1 MGQIASKSA
10 AAPDPVEQPATPVL
24 KEQALAAPSTSGA
37 QPTVADIN
45 EQVGAAINAAVDQGE
60 KAAVSTV
67 AVKKKINSRKTSA
80 AAKKVKAAAVAVAA
94 VSEANGKA
102 VVVRAETK
110 AKVAAKGKA
119 RLAAAKGATKR
130 ASKRVSKGT
139 ARKI

>member
-1 MGQIASKSA
+1 MCSAGVACSIYKSFTSTL
-10 AAPDPVEQPATPVL
+10 PVRLVFHLWPQ
-24 KEQALAAPSTSGA
+24 
-37 QPTVADIN
+37 
-45 EQVGAAINAAVDQGE
+45 
-60 KAAVSTV
+60 
-67 AVKKKINSRKTSA
+67 INSRKTSA